1 VTLEPAVESFLT
13 FLAVERGLAPS
24 TVEAYARD
32 LAGLVGTAGPI
43 GPAALDAALV
53 RRHLERMEARGC
65 GATTRRR
72 ALSAIAQLAR
82 WLRAQGLLAGDPLE
96 SIARPRER
104 RRVPHV
110 LAHEEVAALIEAP
123 DTTTE
128 LGIRDR
134 AVLETLY
141 AAGLRV
147 SELCDLRLSGLHL
160 DDGVCRVQGKGRRQ
174 RLAPL
179 GDPAVAWLTR
189 WLTEV
194 RPRWT
199 AHEEPA
205 PRRAQRAEG
214 ERSRTD
220 AVFVSKRG
228 GGVTRQAIWYRV
240 RHCARRAGI
249 RKRIT
254 PHGLRHSFAT
264 HLLEGGADLR
274 AVQEMLGH
282 ADIGT
287 TEIYT
292 HVSRERLRELVERA
306 HPRGAGR

>member
-1 VTLEPAVESFLT
+1 MTLEPPIEAFLT
-13 FLAVERGLAPS
+13 FLAVERGLAAS

-32 LAGLVGTAGPI
+32 LAGLVETAGPA
-43 GPAALDAALV
+43 GPGDLDAELV
-53 RRHLERMEARGC
+53 RRHLERMQARGC
-65 GATTRRR
+65 AAPTRTR

-96 SIARPRER
+96 SIVRPRER

-110 LAHEEVAALIEAP
+110 LAHAEVEALLEAP
-123 DTTTE
+123 DTATE
-128 LGIRDR
+128 LGVRDR
-134 AVLETLY
+134 AILETLY

-147 SELCDLRLSGLHL
+147 SELVDLRLAGLQL
-160 DDGVCRVQGKGRRQ
+160 DQHACRVDGKGRRQ

-179 GDPAVAWLTR
+179 GEPAVAWLQR
-189 WLTEV
+189 WLGEV

-199 AHEEPA
+199 AH
-205 PRRAQRAEG
+205 G
-214 ERSRTD
+214 ESD
-220 AVFVSKRG
+220 AVFVSRRG
-228 GGVTRQAIWYRV
+228 GGVTRQAIWYRI
-240 RHCARRAGI
+240 RHHARQAGI
-249 RKRIT
+249 RQRIT

-264 HLLEGGADLR
+264 HLLEGNADLR
-274 AVQEMLGH
+274 VLQEMLGH

-292 HVSRERLRELVERA
+292 HVSRERLREVVERA